1 MDNSAQITAATGEF
15 LWLDTWS
22 TTRSGR
28 KHLLLL
34 AVIPLFFTFFFSW
47 SAFHYGT
54 PGFRV
59 DKTQRGLHVST
70 VFQQNNPIRTGDLII
85 AVNNEPYRE
94 ILGHQ
99 ALHPDSP
106 AQSPTSITV
115 KRNNQT
121 ITFAPRLF
129 PVTWPLYFSIAWP
142 HLLLIILFLSLGIP
156 ALFQASAKEPAGLFF
171 FMLCWFA
178 TTIAT
183 TLPSHFGL
191 LQPEI
196 ISLSFFAITLSNW
209 LAFAGFAH
217 FTCRFPRE
225 RDLCAKKPWLVI
237 FLYGMPPL
245 LALVPT
251 LYFAGMTSAFFS
263 DLQRFRNI
271 ALPFIILGSF
281 GKHCIDLKHLK
292 SPFAKNQVKLTLAA
306 YWISFAPYF
315 FFYLLPNLFYDQPL
329 ISFRIVLLAA
339 TILPAAYLVALLR
352 YRLLGVDRLISRILS
367 YFITISLLS
376 LCYGFLLALI
386 KRWFFGRQIL
396 SEEFFLLFLLA
407 IALTLNPLV
416 NRLQKLID
424 HAFFRY
430 RSNDNILLYTF
441 SQKLAATLNFD
452 DLISLIIDELPQQ
465 LQLTKSGLLQ
475 LEDHHRRLYPATI
488 SLNALLQPES
498 RIIEQFN
505 KGVQAFF
512 SQEEQD
518 DGPLNI
524 ELSNLQQAGFT
535 LALPLRGNSLS
546 LSGILLLGPRKD
558 GGLFREDDI
567 RLLATLANQI
577 TIALKNSLH
586 YTSMIKS
593 KQQLE
598 ILFSK
603 VVQTEKMA
611 ALGEMSATLAHE
623 IKNPLGII
631 RSSAQY
637 LAESK
642 RSDEITREMLAYIID
657 EVDGLNVILSNILGL
672 AKFKE
677 PNIHPIDL
685 QKELPL
691 LFDQWR
697 HSDDH
702 NRDIRLHCEVDRQLP
717 LFYGDLQQI
726 RQVLLNLLRNSE
738 DALAGPG
745 NIYLEIQKEGEF
757 VLIRVA
763 DDGPGIAEEHMDELF
778 GKFFTTREDGLG
790 LGLTVCRQII
800 QAHHGTIIMDNA
812 KNGGAEVCIRLPLQP
827 GTIPQ
832 PDINNK
838 IYDECANTDT

>member
-1 MDNSAQITAATGEF
+1 MDNSAPFTTDTGEF
-15 LWLDTWS
+15 PGEDICS
-22 TTRSGR
+22 GIHSGR
-28 KHLLLL
+28 RYLLLP
-34 AVIPLFFTFFFSW
+34 AVIPLLFTFFFSW

-59 DKTQRGLHVST
+59 DKTQHGLHVST

-85 AVNNEPYRE
+85 AINNEPYRE
-94 ILGHQ
+94 ILGHL
-99 ALHPDSP
+99 ALHPDSSGQPP
-106 AQSPTSITV
+106 ASITL
-115 KRNNQT
+115 KRDNQA

-129 PVTWPLYFSIAWP
+129 AVTWPLYFSIAWP
-142 HLLLIILFLSLGIP
+142 HLLLIALFLLLGSL
-156 ALFQASAKEPAGLFF
+156 ALFRAPAKEPAGLFF

-225 RDLCAKKPWLVI
+225 RDLCAQRPWLVI

-251 LYFAGMTSAFFS
+251 LYAAGMTSAFFS

-352 YRLLGVDRLISRILS
+352 YRLLGVDRLISRILA
-367 YFITISLLS
+367 YFITISLLT

-386 KRWFFGRQIL
+386 KRWLFGRQII
-396 SEEFFLLFLLA
+396 SEEFFLLFLFA

-416 NRLQKLID
+416 NQLQKLID

-430 RSNDNILLYTF
+430 RSNNNILLYTF
-441 SQKLAATLNFD
+441 SQELAATLQFD
-452 DLISLIIDELPQQ
+452 DLVSLIIEKLPHQ
-465 LQLTKSGLLQ
+465 LQVTKCGLAL
-475 LEDHHRRLYPATI
+475 LEDHDSRLYPTTI
-488 SLNALLQPES
+488 SLDALLQPAS
-498 RIIEQFN
+498 RFIRLFN
-505 KGVQAFF
+505 SGVQVIF

-518 DGPLNI
+518 DEQLNI
-524 ELSNLQQAGFT
+524 ELNSLRQAGFT
-535 LALPLRGNSLS
+535 LALPLRGNSPTLT
-546 LSGILLLGPRKD
+546 GILLLGPRKD

-586 YTSMIKS
+586 YTSMIQS

-637 LAESK
+637 LAEAK
-642 RSDEITREMLAYIID
+642 RSDDITQEMLTYIID
-657 EVDGLNVILSNILGL
+657 EVDDLNVILSNILGL

-677 PNIHPIDL
+677 PNFRPIDL
-685 QKELPL
+685 HKELPL
-691 LFDQWR
+691 LCDQWR
-697 HSDDH
+697 HGDDH
-702 NRDIRLHCEVDRQLP
+702 NPGIRLHCEVDQQLP
-717 LFYGDLQQI
+717 LFYGDLQQL

-745 NIYLEIQKEGEF
+745 NISLQVQGKDDF

-763 DDGPGIAEEHMDELF
+763 DDGPGIAEEHIDELF

-800 QAHHGTIIMDNA
+800 QAHHGTITMDNG
-812 KNGGAEVCIRLPLQP
+812 KKGGAEVRIRLPLQP
-827 GTIPQ
+827 GTVAQ
-832 PDINNK
+832 LDTNNNEK
-838 IYDECANTDT
+838 R

>member
-1 MDNSAQITAATGEF
+1 MRAGVTARRRGACAG
-15 LWLDTWS
+15 L
-22 TTRSGR
+22 R
-28 KHLLLL
+28 KYLLLL
-34 AVIPLFFTFFFSW
+34 AIIPLFFTFFFSW

-59 DKTQRGLHVST
+59 DKTQHGLHVST

-94 ILGHQ
+94 ILGHL

-106 AQSPTSITV
+106 EQAPASITV

-129 PVTWPLYFSIAWP
+129 TVSWPLYFSIVWP
-142 HLLLIILFLSLGIP
+142 HLLLIALFLLLGIP
-156 ALFQASAKEPAGLFF
+156 ALYRAPAKEPAVLFWF
-171 FMLCWFA
+171 LLCWFA
-178 TTIAT
+178 TTFAT

-191 LQPEI
+191 LQPKI
-196 ISLSFFAITLSNW
+196 ISLSFFAITISNW
-209 LAFAGFAH
+209 LAFAAFAH
-217 FTCRFPRE
+217 FTCRFPLE
-225 RDLCAKKPWLVI
+225 RDLCAGRPLLVI
-237 FLYGMPPL
+237 FLYAMPPL

-251 LYFAGMTSAFFS
+251 LYFAGTSSAFFS
-263 DLQRFRNI
+263 NLQRFRNL
-271 ALPFIILGSF
+271 ALPIIILGSF
-281 GKHCIDLKHLK
+281 GKHFIDLRHLR

-306 YWISFAPYF
+306 YWLTFAPYF
-315 FFYLLPNLFYDQPL
+315 FFYLLPNLLYDRPL
-329 ISFRIVLLAA
+329 ISFRIVLLSA

-352 YRLLGVDRLISRILS
+352 YRLLGVDRLISRILA
-367 YFITISLLS
+367 YFITISLLT

-386 KRWFFGRQIL
+386 KQWFFGRQTI
-396 SEEFFLLFLLA
+396 SQGFFLLFLLA
-407 IALTLNPLV
+407 VALTLNPLV
-416 NRLQKLID
+416 NRLQRLID

-430 RSNDNILLYTF
+430 RANDNILLYTF
-441 SQKLAATLNFD
+441 SQKLAATLQFD

-465 LQLTKSGLLQ
+465 LQVTKSGLVL
-475 LEDHHRRLYPATI
+475 LEDHHHRLYPATNT
-488 SLNALLQPES
+488 LDALLQPES
-498 RIIEQFN
+498 EIIRLFN
-505 KGVQAFF
+505 QGLQVIF
-512 SQEEQD
+512 SREEQSNE
-518 DGPLNI
+518 PLDA
-524 ELSNLQQAGFT
+524 ELRSMHQAGFD
-535 LALPLRGNSLS
+535 LALPLRGKATT

-586 YTSMIKS
+586 YTSMIES

-637 LAESK
+637 LAEAK
-642 RSDEITREMLAYIID
+642 RSDEITQEMLAYIID
-657 EVDGLNVILSNILGL
+657 EVDDLNVILSNILGL
-672 AKFKE
+672 AKFKD
-677 PNIHPIDL
+677 PLCKPIEL
-685 QKELPL
+685 HKELPL
-691 LFDQWR
+691 LCDQWR

-702 NRDIRLHCEVDRQLP
+702 NRDIHLHCRVEDYLP
-717 LFYGDLQQI
+717 IFYGDLQQL

-745 NIYLEIQKEGEF
+745 NIFLEVRKEGEF
-757 VLIRVA
+757 VLIKVA

-800 QAHHGTIIMDNA
+800 HAHHGSITMDNG
-812 KNGGAEVCIRLPLQP
+812 KEGGAEVHIRLPLQP

-838 IYDECANTDT
+838 KYDECANTDT